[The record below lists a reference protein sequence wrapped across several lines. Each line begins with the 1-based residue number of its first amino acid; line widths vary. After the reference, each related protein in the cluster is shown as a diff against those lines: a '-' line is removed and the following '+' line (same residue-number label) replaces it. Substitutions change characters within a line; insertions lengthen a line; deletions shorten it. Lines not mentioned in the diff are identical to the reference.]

1 MYLPLW
7 VNAIIIHSPKKI
19 SQNFVLENPQFKFLL
34 MYEHFSPTF
43 DLLFELLPPV
53 FTLAARKF
61 RFKFYVP
68 SRYCSQPVVSD
79 TISSP
84 LHYLAL
90 VLTELFLMVLLCL
103 GLLLLAT

>member
-43 DLLFELLPPV
+43 DLLFELLPQSGG
-53 FTLAARKF
+53 K
-61 RFKFYVP
+61 
-68 SRYCSQPVVSD
+68 
-79 TISSP
+79 
-84 LHYLAL
+84 
-90 VLTELFLMVLLCL
+90 
-103 GLLLLAT
+103 